1 MAKILKNTSASVV
14 DLTKFGITIA
24 ASSQITVV
32 PQDYPLLAMP
42 LVIAELSPLITAGT
56 IVVNDGTNNLSVA
69 RAIDY
74 LSLPDFADAQRFN
87 NSSNEFAA
95 TDTQSAIEESRYL
108 LTLPGTDQTVYVT
121 KLGNDST
128 GNGSFGK
135 PYLTIGH
142 ALTSITDSSPS
153 KRYTI
158 DVATGDYSEN
168 LVLKANIFIK
178 GAGPIAT
185 RITGTTIDINDATW
199 NNAANDSRSGFQD
212 ISVNG
217 TGTWDFTA
225 QAGNTQGKLYFF
237 NVRNAAAWTFTGL
250 NAINQIIIQDSEFFG
265 NTTFTGMTA
274 YIGASTW
281 QAGNIVANSSAAA
294 GIPTTLTIVAGMIS
308 GNITGTWTS
317 NSAVTLNLAGLT
329 IGASTV
335 LSASGASCVVNA
347 NDGSLPVPANRTFAS
362 SAVLNRLNDNFARGL
377 LSATTNV
384 DVSAAT
390 APVAGQ
396 ALVATSGSVASWSN
410 VVSLNATEVS
420 ATADATTTSGTP
432 ALLTGMTIAAT
443 PGKYMVWFSASTTSN
458 GTNCTQTFALYNN
471 GTIKADSSRTIQ
483 PYDGG
488 TLAAATAVGAVA
500 INAIV
505 TVTAGALEIHW
516 STAGGTATCHQ
527 RTLNILRIG

>member
-56 IVVNDGTNNLSVA
+56 IVINDGTNNLSVA

-87 NSSNEFAA
+87 NSSNQFTA

-153 KRYTI
+153 KRYTV

-185 RITGTTIDINDATW
+185 RITGTTININDATW
-199 NNAANDSRSGFQD
+199 NNSANDSRSGFQD

-250 NAINQIIIQDSEFFG
+250 NAINQIVIQDSEFFG

-281 QAGNIVANSSAAA
+281 QSGNIVANSSTAA
-294 GIPTTLTIVAGMIS
+294 GIPTTLTIVAGMIN

-347 NDGSLPVPANRTFAS
+347 NDGSLPIPANRTFAS

-396 ALVATSGSVASWSN
+396 ALVATSPTTAVWSN
-410 VVSLNATEVS
+410 VVDLNCVEVS
-420 ATADATTTSGTP
+420 DTANATTTSGTD
-432 ALLTGMTIAAT
+432 ALLTTMTIT
-443 PGKYMVWFSASTTSN
+443 PSAGTYLLFFNTTITSN
-458 GTNCTQTFALYNN
+458 NAGAAITVSVYNN
-471 GTIKADSSRTIQ
+471 GVQDASTVMKIS
-483 PYDGG
+483 PFDGG
-488 TLAAATAVGAVA
+488 TLSATTARGAVGINRTVVVTTGAVQ
-500 INAIV
+500 IR
-505 TVTAGALEIHW
+505 W
-516 STAGGTATCHQ
+516 STSGGTATCGP
-527 RTLNILRIG
+527 RVLTMLRIA